1 MGTKT
6 CVLHNQ
12 AEMRGRGGGRR
23 RDESDRETGECLSD
37 RQHHCVFDGSD

>member
-1 MGTKT
+1 MVAKT

-12 AEMRGRGGGRR
+12 AEMRGREGRR
-23 RDESDRETGECLSD
+23 RDKSDRGTGECLTD